1 MINNS
6 DNYSVYNDRLKLDQI
21 AYGGSTPEEAQKKKK
36 QKADAKK
43 EYKENLQRRSII
55 GIITIIIG
63 SLSVAFLPFG
73 LMNFIWGP
81 VIAGV
86 TFGIIEGIYQ
96 HNNNNKKQEQLM
108 EETRQKAIEAEEKQK
123 QKAIEEQ
130 EKQKQK
136 AIEEQE
142 KEKQKRIDKKEKEK
156 EKRMAEQEKKLELYN
171 KMVNLQLKR
180 ALVNQMNARVNNINS
195 YNSKPSVV
203 QYASDIPN
211 NGGQGRNGTNLS

>member
-55 GIITIIIG
+55 AIITIIIG

-142 KEKQKRIDKKEKEK
+142 KEKQKR
-156 EKRMAEQEKKLELYN
+156 MAEQEKKLELYN